1 MKSFLAILAF
11 GAGLAQA
18 QAGTMN
24 CNISEGGTQ
33 TLETKVQHSYDDA
46 SSHSFTQF
54 ESAYA
59 TGFVAVSRGYAV
71 VNIISKDTGKS
82 SSFYGKI
89 GDGNIV
95 GGTLYIGKA
104 DTDYLHIECQ

>member
-11 GAGLAQA
+11 SAGLSQA
-18 QAGTMN
+18 NAGTMN
-24 CNISEGGTQ
+24 CNIREGGSQ
-33 TLETKVQHSYDDA
+33 TLETKVQHDYDDTA
-46 SSHSFTQF
+46 SHSFTQF

-59 TGFVAVSRGYAV
+59 TGFVAVSRGYGV
-71 VNIISKDTGKS
+71 VNIVSKDTGKS

-95 GGTLYIGKA
+95 GGTIYLGKS
-104 DTDYLHIECQ
+104 DSDYLHIECQ